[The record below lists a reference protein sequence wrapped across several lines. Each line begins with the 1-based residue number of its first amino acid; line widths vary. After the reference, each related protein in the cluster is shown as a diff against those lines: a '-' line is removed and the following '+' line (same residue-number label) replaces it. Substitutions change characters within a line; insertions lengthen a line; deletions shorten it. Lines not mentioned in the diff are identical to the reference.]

1 MCTHTKEKNV
11 LFINIVGIDA
21 KLNARMQ
28 VQSLNATI
36 RQSDNGVSGKVVFHM
51 RRKQTNT
58 FLDVGNHI
66 TFKYPTEKGGR
77 ISEMRQRKCVCG
89 QSCPALCKPMDCS
102 PPGSSVNGIFSAS
115 ILQWV
120 VISPSGDPPDP
131 GIKPETL

>member
-51 RRKQTNT
+51 RRK
-58 FLDVGNHI
+58 
-66 TFKYPTEKGGR
+66 
-77 ISEMRQRKCVCG
+77 
-89 QSCPALCKPMDCS
+89 
-102 PPGSSVNGIFSAS
+102 
-115 ILQWV
+115 
-120 VISPSGDPPDP
+120 
-131 GIKPETL
+131 